1 MTGTTAYAEG
11 NFQGS
16 ATAAPPPTQRRA
28 AFADV
33 AYVRR
38 AEALREGFKKAD
50 EVILATPDPG
60 LAAAAAER
68 GAASLDLNAVSEAAV
83 TSPPARRLNKS
94 NGGVGDGRLHIG
106 QVSPPC
112 SLLSFFLSFFL
123 SFGLCDD

>member
-1 MTGTTAYAEG
+1 MCPECGSGWWACPGKTAANICAEILPLKVAGTTAYAEG

-33 AYVRR
+33 AHVRR

-68 GAASLDLNAVSEAAV
+68 GAASLDLNAVSESQSPGE
-83 TSPPARRLNKS
+83 TQIHFSPP
-94 NGGVGDGRLHIG
+94 
-106 QVSPPC
+106 
-112 SLLSFFLSFFL
+112 FLV
-123 SFGLCDD
+123 